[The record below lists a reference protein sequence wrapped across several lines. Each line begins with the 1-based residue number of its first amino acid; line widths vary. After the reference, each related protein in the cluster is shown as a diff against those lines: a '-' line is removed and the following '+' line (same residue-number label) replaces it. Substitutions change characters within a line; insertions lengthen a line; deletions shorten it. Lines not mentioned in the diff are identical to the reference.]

1 MHRNYSIIGIANVAI
16 KGDAKVLK
24 NKVFE
29 VMVRRGYRTRLAFAK
44 VLGMTPNNLGRIVSG
59 DVRAIRLETLESLC
73 RLLECQPSDLF
84 EYVPDEQEAVSSQG
98 KA

>member
-1 MHRNYSIIGIANVAI
+1 M
-16 KGDAKVLK
+16 LK

-29 VMVRRGYRTRLAFAK
+29 VMVRRGYKTRLAFAK

-73 RLLECQPSDLF
+73 RLLECQPTDLF
-84 EYVPDEQEAVSSQG
+84 EYVPEEQEAVSVSG

>member
-59 DVRAIRLETLESLC
+59 DARAIRLETLESLC

-84 EYVPDEQEAVSSQG
+84 EYVPDDQEEISAQG